1 MAEKTIAQ
9 RELKVSEDNLL
20 AVKGEV
26 TARDMMER
34 FASKVRTEASRP
46 ADEPTTATLRSLQ
59 ECRMS
64 PTAQV
69 MQSIVAK
76 CFSKDVS
83 FSSMY
88 LVQLYQFLSGHTHY
102 APWAGPGIRLSPKLN
117 AAQKCVLLTYAKQ
130 VEKGDV
136 SMANVEP

>member
-1 MAEKTIAQ
+1 M
-9 RELKVSEDNLL
+9 
-20 AVKGEV
+20 
-26 TARDMMER
+26 
-34 FASKVRTEASRP
+34 P
-46 ADEPTTATLRSLQ
+46 DEPNSSSDAVHT
-59 ECRMS
+59 
-64 PTAQV
+64 V
-69 MQSIVAK
+69 VAK

-130 VEKGDV
+130 AEKRDV